1 MRILYETQDKME
13 DELKSICRK
22 EEITPMD
29 LDNIYK
35 IVDII
40 KDITTVDAMHKAE
53 QEGYSGEGMSN
64 YSRGYDVDYSYARGR
79 DSRGRYTS
87 RDGGSYENSNRG
99 RSYEGSYENSNRGRS
114 YEGGYSGHDK
124 EEMIEH
130 LMRLMRNARTEEERE
145 NYRKTIE
152 QLER

>member
-1 MRILYETQDKME
+1 MKILYNVQDKME

-22 EEITPMD
+22 EEITTSD
-29 LDNIYK
+29 LENIYK

-40 KDITTVDAMHKAE
+40 KDVTTVEAMHRAE
-53 QEGYSGEGMSN
+53 ENGYSGEGMSN
-64 YSRGYDVDYSYARGR
+64 YSRGWDVDYSYARGR

-99 RSYEGSYENSNRGRS
+99 RSYENSNRGRS
-114 YEGGYSGHDK
+114 YEDGYSGHDK
-124 EEMIEH
+124 EEMIDY
-130 LMRLMRNARTEEERE
+130 LMKMMRSARTEEERE

>member
-1 MRILYETQDKME
+1 MKILYETQDKME

-22 EEITPMD
+22 EEITPTD

-40 KDITTVDAMHKAE
+40 KDVTTVEAMHRAE
-53 QEGYSGEGMSN
+53 ENGYSRESMDN
-64 YSRGYDVDYSYARGR
+64 YSRGWDVDYSYARGR

-87 RDGGSYENSNRG
+87 RDGSYENSNRG

-124 EEMIEH
+124 EGMIDQ

>member
-1 MRILYETQDKME
+1 MKILYETQDKME
-13 DELKSICRK
+13 DELRSICHK

-40 KDITTVDAMHKAE
+40 KDVTTIEAMRKAE
-53 QEGYSGEGMSN
+53 QDGYSGEGMSN
-64 YSRGYDVDYSYARGR
+64 YSRGWDVDYSYARGR

-87 RDGGSYENSNRG
+87 RDG

-114 YEGGYSGHDK
+114 YEGDYSGHSK
-124 EEMIEH
+124 EEMIDY
-130 LMRLMRNARTEEERE
+130 LMRMMRSARTEEERE
-145 NYRKTIE
+145 NYRKTIA

>member
-1 MRILYETQDKME
+1 MKILYETQDKME
-13 DELKSICRK
+13 DELRSICHK

-40 KDITTVDAMHKAE
+40 KDVTTIEAMHKAE
-53 QEGYSGEGMSN
+53 QDGYSGEGMSN
-64 YSRGYDVDYSYARGR
+64 YSRG
-79 DSRGRYTS
+79 RYTS
-87 RDGGSYENSNRG
+87 RDG

-114 YEGGYSGHDK
+114 YEGDYSGHSK
-124 EEMIEH
+124 EEIIDH
-130 LMRLMRNARTEEERE
+130 LMRMMRNARTEEERE
-145 NYRKTIE
+145 NYRKTIA

>member
-1 MRILYETQDKME
+1 MKILYETQDKME
-13 DELKSICRK
+13 DELRSICRK
-22 EEITPMD
+22 EEITPTD

-40 KDITTVDAMHKAE
+40 KDVTTVEAMHKAE
-53 QEGYSGEGMSN
+53 QNGYSGEGMSN
-64 YSRGYDVDYSYARGR
+64 YSRGWDVDYSYARGR

-87 RDGGSYENSNRG
+87 RDG

-114 YEGGYSGHDK
+114 YEDGYSGHDK
-124 EEMIEH
+124 EEMIDY
-130 LMRLMRNARTEEERE
+130 LMKMMRSARTEEERE
-145 NYRKTIE
+145 NYRKTIA

>member
-1 MRILYETQDKME
+1 MRILFDIQDKME

-22 EEITPMD
+22 EEITSVD

-40 KDITTVDAMHKAE
+40 KDVTTVDAMHKAG
-53 QEGYSGEGMSN
+53 QEGYSGNNMYD
-64 YSRGYDVDYSYARGR
+64 YSRGWDVDYSYARGR

-87 RDGGSYENSNRG
+87 RDGSYENSNRG
-99 RSYEGSYENSNRGRS
+99 RSY
-114 YEGGYSGHDK
+114 GYSGHGND
-124 EEMIEH
+124 EMIEH
-130 LMRLMRNARTEEERE
+130 LTDMMRSARTEEERE

-152 QLER
+152 QLSR

>member
-1 MRILYETQDKME
+1 MKILYNVQDKME

-22 EEITPMD
+22 EEMTTSD
-29 LDNIYK
+29 LENIYK

-40 KDITTVDAMHKAE
+40 KDVTTVEAMHRAE
-53 QEGYSGEGMSN
+53 ENGYSGEGMSN
-64 YSRGYDVDYSYARGR
+64 YSRGWDVDYSYARGR

-87 RDGGSYENSNRG
+87 RDG
-99 RSYEGSYENSNRGRS
+99 RSYDDSYENSNRGRS

-124 EEMIEH
+124 EEMIDY
-130 LMRLMRNARTEEERE
+130 LMKMMRSARTEEERE
-145 NYRKTIE
+145 NYRKTIA

>member
-53 QEGYSGEGMSN
+53 ENGYSGEGMGN

-87 RDGGSYENSNRG
+87 RDG

>member
-1 MRILYETQDKME
+1 MKILYNVQDKME

-22 EEITPMD
+22 EEITPTD

-40 KDITTVDAMHKAE
+40 KDVTTVEAMHKAE
-53 QEGYSGEGMSN
+53 ENGYSGEGMSN
-64 YSRGYDVDYSYARGR
+64 YSRGWDVDYSYARGR

-87 RDGGSYENSNRG
+87 RDG

-124 EEMIEH
+124 EEMIDN
-130 LMRLMRNARTEEERE
+130 LMKMMRSARTEEERE
-145 NYRKTIE
+145 NYRKIIE

>member
-1 MRILYETQDKME
+1 MRTLFDIQDKME

-22 EEITPMD
+22 DEMTSVD

-53 QEGYSGEGMSN
+53 QDGYSGAYMRD
-64 YSRGYDVDYSYARGR
+64 YSRGWDADYSYARGR

-87 RDGGSYENSNRG
+87 RDGSYENSNRG
-99 RSYEGSYENSNRGRS
+99 RSY
-114 YEGGYSGHDK
+114 GYSGHGND
-124 EEMIEH
+124 EMIEH
-130 LMRLMRNARTEEERE
+130 LTDMMRSARSEEERE

-152 QLER
+152 QLSR